1 MENDISEMNK
11 YNSNINE
18 DKKLDIK
25 LSDSITKKLD
35 FKLNDSYHLILS
47 HQSSS
52 IQKKTKKKKN
62 HSMIFIIMVN
72 I

>member
-18 DKKLDIK
+18 DKKLIDFK

-35 FKLNDSYHLILS
+35 FKLNDSLS
-47 HQSSS
+47 NNSRFSN
-52 IQKKTKKKKN
+52 KN
-62 HSMIFIIMVN
+62 SKN
-72 I
+72 INI

>member
-18 DKKLDIK
+18 DKKLDFK

-35 FKLNDSYHLILS
+35 FKLNESLS
-47 HQSSS
+47 NNSRFSN
-52 IQKKTKKKKN
+52 KN
-62 HSMIFIIMVN
+62 
-72 I
+72 